1 MAEAEAVAD
10 AEALWLTLAES
21 VDAAPALVLPVA
33 AAVVAAEVSV
43 SVLPPQ
49 AARLSAAAARAAAR
63 DVVRLAGMGSSPL

>member
-1 MAEAEAVAD
+1 MSVAEAEAVAD
-10 AEALWLTLAES
+10 AEALWVTLAES
-21 VDAAPALVLPVA
+21 VAAAPALVLP
-33 AAVVAAEVSV
+33 VAAEVSV